1 MSDVLKHLRDYL
13 RTRSTKGGSSKPG
26 KPGKKKGNQGTKGPR
41 KSK

>member
-13 RTRSTKGGSSKPG
+13 RTRSTKGGSNKPG
-26 KPGKKKGNQGTKGPR
+26 KPGKKKGTPGTKNPR